1 MTSFNTTL
9 TTTVIVALI
18 EDGGVTLSLRGEE
31 APTTG
36 YGVAV
41 AGLGLHVEAGT
52 PLRTAVSDFISGR
65 SSGLMLAGRFLGAWV
80 DEADGSTYLDVTRV
94 IADLDTA
101 LDLAR
106 ATGEIAVWDFAN
118 GVEIRA

>member
-1 MTSFNTTL
+1 MTSFNTTI
-9 TTTVIVALI
+9 TTAVIVALV
-18 EDGGVTLSLRGEE
+18 ENGGCTISVRGDD
-31 APTTG
+31 APTAG
-36 YGVAV
+36 YGLAV
-41 AGLGLHVEAGT
+41 AGLGIRVAAGT
-52 PLRTAVSDFISGR
+52 PLRTAVFEFIAGR
-65 SSGLMLAGRFLGAWV
+65 SSGLLLAGRYLGAWV
-80 DEADGSTYLDVTRV
+80 DSATGDTYLDVTRV